1 MPKLPPR
8 PKRAIQKPQ
17 PFPFQI
23 GELVEFIAKNNEEG
37 YTELTITEGHITRT
51 IKSGQT
57 KMTPPTMAV
66 NEVVLENSSKAHLFD
81 EITGNAKRSGFKVHC
96 VWFSTKTC
104 KFFDRWFNS
113 GMLRKSSH
121 PEEEQIPAVKGE
133 LNEVV
138 TLKTY
143 LSAYQ
148 SEEFL
153 FSAKWTN
160 LDNSVKNWKLT
171 QSFNHLSFLPPKMVI
186 TEVIND
192 PDKQKPLFDKN
203 NGTKI
208 REVSEEYA
216 KCMWYDPNT
225 GKFSEHVFP
234 LDCLIPENSLPDTK
248 KYLLTFLD
256 S

>member
-1 MPKLPPR
+1 MPKLSISGKGLPES
-8 PKRAIQKPQ
+8 
-17 PFPFQI
+17 FPFSV
-23 GELVEFIAKNNEEG
+23 GDLVEFITKGKEEG
-37 YTELTITEGHITRT
+37 YTELSITEDHITRT

-57 KMTPPTMAV
+57 KMTPPTMV
-66 NEVVLENSSKAHLFD
+66 VDEIVLENPPKAHLFN
-81 EITGNAKRSGFKVHC
+81 ERTGNSIKSRFKVHC
-96 VWFSTKTC
+96 VWFSAKEC

-113 GMLRKSSH
+113 GMLRKSPH
-121 PEEEQIPAVKGE
+121 PDEEQIPAVKGE

-148 SEEFL
+148 ADEYL

-160 LDNSVKNWKLT
+160 LDNNKKDWKLT
-171 QSFNHLSFLPPKMVI
+171 QSFNHLSFLPPKMAI
-186 TEVIND
+186 IEVKKEAD
-192 PDKQKPLFDKN
+192 EKKPLFDKN
-203 NGTKI
+203 DGTKI

-234 LDCLIPENSLPDTK
+234 LDCLISENSLPDTK
-248 KYLLTFLD
+248 KYLQTFLD